1 MDKILRD
8 IARSLKGIEDSLKKI
23 ERNMRAEVREIGI
36 VTIEQARKRIID
48 AFNTDPDFR
57 RTYVDN
63 VACVIM
69 DNLPELKGDKEK
81 RDDLADKIIKH
92 IFA

>member
-1 MDKILRD
+1 MEKILKD
-8 IARSLKGIEDSLKKI
+8 IARSLKDIADSLKKI

-48 AFNTDPDFR
+48 AFNADPDFR
-57 RTYVDN
+57 RTYIDN

-69 DNLPELKGDKEK
+69 DNVPEFKDDKEK

-92 IFA
+92 IFV